1 MVYWRQ
7 SRHKRRNDL
16 SLRRPVVDRDK
27 MKPRQWLG
35 SRASAH
41 RGKWSQLTPPGKI
54 DEKLKSEDLQKS
66 SFLNIL
72 RAIRA
77 GRCRERCYADH
88 IFIQIYFRMHHF
100 VNCSQIL
107 KNFLR
112 LRRQGG
118 TDPLTKILR
127 TPLVGISAFSLLQDR
142 LSDSNHIRPVVIRR
156 LPAEVP
162 HNPGCVFK
170 RRQDYY
176 DIFLQ

>member
-54 DEKLKSEDLQKS
+54 DEKLKSEDMQKS

-72 RAIRA
+72 TAIRA

-107 KNFLR
+107 KIFFAS
-112 LRRQGG
+112 GG
-118 TDPLTKILR
+118 KGALT
-127 TPLVGISAFSLLQDR
+127 P
-142 LSDSNHIRPVVIRR
+142 
-156 LPAEVP
+156 
-162 HNPGCVFK
+162 
-170 RRQDYY
+170 
-176 DIFLQ
+176 